1 MFSAIRG
8 KCDEVREFTS
18 LGADVNAQ
26 NNVCKLQYVH
36 GTFCILTYVHNY
48 YVTGN
53 LTISTG
59 MTANRTCSKPACF
72 A

>member
-26 NNVCKLQYVH
+26 NNVCKLMCMASSAY
-36 GTFCILTYVHNY
+36 
-48 YVTGN
+48 
-53 LTISTG
+53 
-59 MTANRTCSKPACF
+59 
-72 A
+72 